1 MDERQELFERLKAR
15 SNRPG
20 NLTKDIGMTVTEI
33 TGGKAVGKIEF
44 IETSV
49 NPRKIVHGGALFGV
63 MDQLGGLAACTTG
76 YGVVTVNGGI
86 DFLRPTVPLEPLTCT
101 ATILK
106 PGHRFTTC
114 EAVIT
119 SDTTGKLIAK
129 GSFTYCMME
138 ELKILAKK
146 LDEEYS

>member
-1 MDERQELFERLKAR
+1 MDPQKELFERLKNR

-20 NLTKDIGMTVTEI
+20 NLTRDIGLTVTEI
-33 TGGKAVGKIEF
+33 REGTAVGRIRF
-44 IETSV
+44 IESSV
-49 NPRKIVHGGALFGV
+49 NPRRIVHGGALFGV

-86 DFLRPTVPLEPLTCT
+86 DFLRPAVPMEPLTCT
-101 ATILK
+101 ATVLK
-106 PGHRFTTC
+106 PGRRFTTC

-119 SDTTGKLIAK
+119 SDETGKLIAK

-138 ELKILAKK
+138 QLKLTVKPIGG
-146 LDEEYS
+146 